1 MSSTIRRFG
10 TDVSNIPAD
19 ILHKTPSKKIASK
32 SQSSSTR
39 TKRAPSVPKELKSS
53 PLFDVM
59 ESLMD
64 TINIS
69 IDDEISVKSPVRL
82 AIPITDEFRYDRDF
96 LMQFKD
102 SCVEPIDG
110 LLPEVIP
117 GFVHPES
124 RIDQPTSSKGPSSI
138 SLTRKHSK
146 VSSSVDR
153 SESSLSTSEP
163 ISQAPSTSSEIG
175 SVNPKE
181 WRVKPARK
189 QKPREEDQRRL
200 AARQKQINIGM
211 NTIGYKRFIE
221 LSASARSSSDPKI
234 PDIYQVC
241 SKRSWDG
248 QVKKWRKGLHRF
260 DPTPESAGEQF
271 DEQNAADQHA
281 NSDPSLDDDSSDDD
295 DGLDA

>member
-19 ILHKTPSKKIASK
+19 VLHKTPSKKMVSK
-32 SQSSSTR
+32 AQPGSR
-39 TKRAPSVPKELKSS
+39 TKRAPSVPKEVKSS
-53 PLFDVM
+53 PLFDAM

-64 TINIS
+64 TINSS
-69 IDDEISVKSPVRL
+69 IDDEIPIKSPVKL
-82 AIPITDEFRYDRDF
+82 SIPVTFEFRYERDY

-102 SCVEPIDG
+102 TCIEPIDG
-110 LLPEVIP
+110 LLPEVVP
-117 GFVHPES
+117 GFVHQEIIS
-124 RIDQPTSSKGPSSI
+124 DSSTSKGSS
-138 SLTRKHSK
+138 SNTLTRKLPK
-146 VSSSVDR
+146 VSSTTVDR
-153 SESSLSTSEP
+153 AEPLASVEP

-175 SVNPKE
+175 SSVNSKE
-181 WRVKPARK
+181 WRVKPVRK
-189 QKPREEDQRRL
+189 QKPREENQRRL

-211 NTIGYKRFIE
+211 NTPGYKRFME
-221 LSASARSSSDPKI
+221 LPASSRSSNDPKI

-281 NSDPSLDDDSSDDD
+281 NNDPTLDDSSDDD
-295 DGLDA
+295 EGL